1 MTDTADRPHDRRPGR
16 HPRLLRDRRPGRRH
30 GRRTATRARRLADGQ
45 HRLRQPRRAARHGR
59 VLVLTDPRN
68 VGRSTREDDTAAV
81 TPEQHAEDL
90 HAVVEDLGVGPV
102 DLFASSGAAVNS
114 LFLVAAHPDDVR
126 LLVAH
131 EPPMAALL
139 PDGDAIGRA
148 CDDLVAAY
156 DASGIGPGMAR
167 FISLVMHR
175 GEWTG
180 DEPVPDPA
188 IFGLPDADDG
198 SRNDGL
204 MANMRGEG
212 CTRVPDLDGRP
223 RRVDHRR
230 PRRRR
235 GVGRARRT
243 GRSPA
248 ERPTPSRASSA
259 SSRSSS
265 RAATTASSAASSAR
279 PASRR
284 SSPRS
289 CARCSGARSA
299 DLPGQLD
306 LDLVGVAELDLD
318 LEAHLRRA
326 RRR

>member
-1 MTDTADRPHDRRPGR
+1 MADTFTPGTVAVPGAVLAFTVVGDLADATADSPP
-16 HPRLLRDRRPGRRH
+16 LV
-30 GRRTATRARRLADGQ
+30 LAGSPMDSTGFGSLVTGLEQ
-45 HRLRQPRRAARHGR
+45 SGR

-90 HAVVEDLGVGPV
+90 HALVEALGVGPV
-102 DLFASSGAAVNS
+102 DLFASSGAAVNA

-188 IFGLPDADDG
+188 VFGLPAEDDG
-198 SRNDGL
+198 RRNDGL

-212 CTRVPDLDGRP
+212 CTRVPDLDAIRNASTT
-223 RRVDHRR
+223 VVI
-230 PRRRR
+230 
-235 GVGRARRT
+235 GVGEQSGGPVDGEIAGRAGYAVAR
-243 GRSPA
+243 GLGVEPVVFPGGHNGFLGGEYGQMGKPEEFA
-248 ERPTPSRASSA
+248 AALRA
-259 SSRSSS
+259 
-265 RAATTASSAASSAR
+265 
-279 PASRR
+279 
-284 SSPRS
+284 
-289 CARCSGARSA
+289 
-299 DLPGQLD
+299 
-306 LDLVGVAELDLD
+306 V
-318 LEAHLRRA
+318 LEDN
-326 RRR
+326 

>member
-1 MTDTADRPHDRRPGR
+1 MDSTGFGSLVA
-16 HPRLLRDRRPGRRH
+16 RLD
-30 GRRTATRARRLADGQ
+30 
-45 HRLRQPRRAARHGR
+45 GR

-68 VGRSTREDDTAAV
+68 VGRSTRDDDTAAV

-90 HAVVEDLGVGPV
+90 HALVEALGVGPV

-126 LLVAH
+126 VLVAH
-131 EPPMAALL
+131 EPPMAPLL
-139 PDGDAIGRA
+139 PDGAAIGRA

-188 IFGLPDADDG
+188 VFGLPTEDDG

-212 CTRVPDLDGRP
+212 CTRVPDLAAVRDASTT
-223 RRVDHRR
+223 VVI
-230 PRRRR
+230 
-235 GVGRARRT
+235 GVGEESGGPTDGEIAGRAGYAVARELGVEPVVFPGGHNGFLGGEYGQT
-243 GRSPA
+243 GKPD
-248 ERPTPSRASSA
+248 EF
-259 SSRSSS
+259 
-265 RAATTASSAASSAR
+265 AAR
-279 PASRR
+279 
-284 SSPRS
+284 
-289 CARCSGARSA
+289 
-299 DLPGQLD
+299 
-306 LDLVGVAELDLD
+306 
-318 LEAHLRRA
+318 LREVLATR
-326 RRR
+326 